1 MGVLFNESD
10 TFLGLLFF
18 VKMFLGIFLFG
29 FYSLVEKLF
38 GFCGVGVWFR
48 LYRYVA
54 TYSFLK
60 IWVWMGCNMGF
71 VCVYLKL
78 SFSSRLF
85 FSSTASRIH
94 SDGLLT
100 VLRYFSWSVVKRT
113 P

>member
-1 MGVLFNESD
+1 MCVLFYESD
-10 TFLGLLFF
+10 IFLGLLFF
-18 VKMFLGIFLFG
+18 SKKFFGCFLLS
-29 FYSLVEKLF
+29 FYILVGKLF
-38 GFCGVGVWFR
+38 VFCRVGVWFG

-54 TYSFLK
+54 TYSVLK
-60 IWVWMGCNMGF
+60 NEFWWSRGAVF
-71 VCVYLKL
+71 YSSL

-100 VLRYFSWSVVKRT
+100 VLRYLSWSVVKRT